1 MGLEDEYLRAVDMI
15 RAKASL
21 RTPGDCNVFE
31 TTIRVV
37 GGSLAGYFEA
47 MASTN
52 ERVQGTAA
60 TLLDV
65 ATTVGSRLMKAFDD
79 SPTAMP
85 LSDVDLSTG
94 DTSGSATHSS
104 LSEMTTLALEFATL
118 SNLTGDGRF
127 RSAAE
132 GVYDAL
138 PQHGLLPR
146 LFNPRTGQPADTGYL
161 MLGSRADSYYEYLL
175 KYWIML
181 GDGKDSKLYVRYRRA
196 MDAIK
201 SELLSRT
208 KGERRATYVA
218 ELRSGVKI
226 SKMDH
231 LVCFLPGV
239 IALGYWHG
247 ANDASELRIAEE
259 LLETCVMLYKNTP
272 TGLAAEISYLNDDER
287 GEFGAFDVKDQDAH
301 NLLRPETLES
311 LFVMW
316 AVTGRQKHRDDA
328 WDIFMS
334 FEEHCGGCG
343 PADGYCGIRNVKNV
357 IIKKKKNDDDDDDER
372 RRIDKMESFWT
383 AETLKYLWCI
393 FQDVESCGDRVLGGG
408 WVLNTE
414 AHWLRTM

>member
-1 MGLEDEYLRAVDMI
+1 MWWLKTFLVATEHRETAIFARLITEKRPLPFPLSDKCLRATHHSLDTLLMMGLEDEHLRAVDMI
-15 RAKASL
+15 RGKASL
-21 RTPGDCNVFE
+21 STPGRRTANVFE
-31 TTIRVV
+31 TTIRVI

-47 MASTN
+47 KSSNN
-52 ERVQGTAA
+52 ERVRETAA

-65 ATTVGSRLMKAFDD
+65 AVTVGSRLMKAFED

-94 DTSGSATHSS
+94 DTSWSAVHSS

-138 PQHGLLPR
+138 PPQGLLPR
-146 LFNPRTGQPADTGYL
+146 LFSPLTGEPVDAEYM
-161 MLGSRADSYYEYLL
+161 MLGSRTDSYYEYLL

-181 GDGKDSKLYVRYRRA
+181 GDDNGLMITGKGMKERMKEKVYSRYRKA
-196 MDAIK
+196 MEAIK

-218 ELRSGVKI
+218 ETRSGVKI

-239 IALGYWHG
+239 MALGYWYG

-259 LLETCVMLYKNTP
+259 LLETCVMLYRDTP
-272 TGLAAEISYLNDDER
+272 TGLAAEVSYLNDDEQ
-287 GEFGAFDVKDQDAH
+287 GEFGAFDVKDQVRGLIV
-301 NLLRPETLES
+301 NT
-311 LFVMW
+311 
-316 AVTGRQKHRDDA
+316 RDGSE
-328 WDIFMS
+328 I
-334 FEEHCGGCG
+334 
-343 PADGYCGIRNVKNV
+343 
-357 IIKKKKNDDDDDDER
+357 
-372 RRIDKMESFWT
+372 
-383 AETLKYLWCI
+383 
-393 FQDVESCGDRVLGGG
+393 
-408 WVLNTE
+408 
-414 AHWLRTM
+414 